1 MDDQNRDEAGST
13 WGKFWISV
21 VGVVLGVVAIDAI
34 FGGVMDDV
42 YARSSK
48 NPLANIERANTPWL
62 SLGSSISKYALDP
75 SVMTLPIYNAGQ
87 NGQGIYYVT
96 AVLSALPEDT
106 AVKNVVWFYD
116 PADLVG
122 PVGEGNGLNLRAIT
136 PLTKDSP
143 RLRSWIAADDKLK
156 SLALYSNLYRYRLL
170 APGIVFRAIWPQW
183 SASGYAPAPFDG
195 TAENFAAHAP
205 ADNSAQP
212 VQDAITRLAMSS
224 DGGDAL
230 QALAQLVKKRGF
242 QLIVVSPPI
251 FGDKRTSNPVYIN
264 LYAQMRSALSGLGA
278 CDLTGPLGS
287 GLNHMS
293 TMKNLYFDGAHFN
306 HQGAQY
312 FSRKLDALIKTSCRT
327 R

>member
-1 MDDQNRDEAGST
+1 MGEQNRDEGGSA
-13 WGKFWISV
+13 WGKFWISL

-48 NPLANIERANTPWL
+48 NPLANIERANAPWL
-62 SLGSSISKYALDP
+62 SLGSSIAKYALDP
-75 SVMTLPIYNAGQ
+75 SVMTLPIYNGGQ

-106 AVKNVVWFYD
+106 AVKNVIWFYD
-116 PADLVG
+116 PADLVE
-122 PVGEGNGLNLRAIT
+122 PVGEGNSLNLRAIT

-143 RLRSWIAADDKLK
+143 RLKSWIAADDKLK
-156 SLALYSNLYRYRLL
+156 SLALHSNLYRYRLL
-170 APGIVFRAIWPQW
+170 APGIVIRAIWPQW
-183 SASGYAPAPFDG
+183 SLSGYAPAPFEG
-195 TAENFAAHAP
+195 TVQDFASQKPAESP
-205 ADNSAQP
+205 AQP
-212 VQDAITRLAMSS
+212 QQAVTKGLVISS
-224 DGGDAL
+224 DGRHAL
-230 QALAQLVKKRGF
+230 QVLAQIVKKRGI

-251 FGDKRTSNPVYIN
+251 FGDKRTTNPVYTN
-264 LYAQMRSALSGLGA
+264 LYTQMRSALSGLGV

-293 TMKNLYFDGAHFN
+293 TMENLYFDGAHFN

-312 FSRKLDALIKTSCRT
+312 FSRRLDRLIKKSCLT